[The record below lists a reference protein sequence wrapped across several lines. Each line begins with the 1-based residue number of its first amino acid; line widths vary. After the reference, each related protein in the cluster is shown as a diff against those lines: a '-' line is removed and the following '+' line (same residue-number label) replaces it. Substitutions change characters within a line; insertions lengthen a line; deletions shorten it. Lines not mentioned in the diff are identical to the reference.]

1 MPSENTKR
9 CVRVTVLAA
18 VLIAVSLL
26 AERTP
31 AQSNAQERAANL
43 RAQLIEAQAR
53 QAELQTRLQQLE
65 ENLKP
70 DNIERSLA
78 GVGSVHPEELRE
90 ARRRQLEIEKRGVQ
104 SQLDVLAVSRSRLE
118 TAIAAADAE
127 NYRQSA
133 GPGPNISTATDN
145 IMPAKQTPARQRTK
159 KHRQIKRHGGDWS
172 YGLCKFTAA
181 DPADFRNGRHGV
193 AAD

>member
-1 MPSENTKR
+1 MQNKVMTYCIR
-9 CVRVTVLAA
+9 LTVLLGVSIVVGLPA
-18 VLIAVSLL
+18 V
-26 AERTP
+26 RTP
-31 AQSNAQERAANL
+31 AQTKAQERAANL
-43 RAQLIEAQAR
+43 RAQLADTEAR
-53 QAELQTRLQQLE
+53 QTELQSRLQQLE

-104 SQLDVLAVSRSRLE
+104 SQLDTLAASRSRLE

-127 NYRQSA
+127 SYRQSA

-145 IMPAKQTPARQRTK
+145 IAPAKQTPASRHRMK
-159 KHRQIKRHGGDWS
+159 KRRLRKR
-172 YGLCKFTAA
+172 Y
-181 DPADFRNGRHGV
+181 
-193 AAD
+193 